1 MTATPSSSPSD
12 VVDDSDG
19 DLGSPP
25 TFAINGPLPDRITM
39 LEASAGTGKTY
50 ALAGLALRYIA
61 EGGLTASQLC
71 VVTFTEAATAELRG
85 RLRSRLVEAVMYLTG
100 VADSTEDEVLLHLGD
115 VGESER
121 RLRLDRLEQA
131 LSEFDTATISTI
143 HGFCSRVVA
152 TGGGPSVESPISAGA
167 DDVAEVASD
176 HYLATY
182 GVSTVPPAP
191 ISFKSLLKA
200 VDLRL
205 KLPDAR
211 MMRVKPS
218 DEKSKARCE
227 QIDAAANLV
236 DDVVTRVGERRVLE
250 RVRTFDSLITD
261 ARTLLHGQSGR
272 AVIGE
277 LRNRFKVVMIDE
289 FQDTDSV
296 QWDIFRTAFLEGS
309 DPVTVILVGD
319 PKQSIYRFRSA
330 EISAYLD
337 ARCYTIDNGGLI
349 ASLDTNWRSDEPL
362 LRGLEAIFGGF
373 HFGDPSVVFL
383 PVKAAPRNREPH
395 LDGISTQAGAT
406 AALVQFRSVPAAA
419 KGSDGAKVVIVLD
432 VVAEVTRLLN
442 TATLETA
449 SGTRPLRTAD
459 IGILVRSN
467 ADARRFAAKL
477 NEAGIPAASSSADSV
492 LESQAARQLRRLL
505 VALDRP
511 SSPGLVRTAAIGW
524 FVGLDLAQLA
534 ALDDDEI
541 SELFEK
547 FRGWATALTDGGLP
561 RLLASLRGNGLAERV
576 LSEPG
581 GERNLT
587 DIEHVV
593 ELLQGVTGGR
603 GTTPGLLLTCLDSLS
618 GKGED
623 GEAASSELFDR
634 RIDRD
639 DDTVKVVTIH
649 KAKGLEWPVVLC
661 PTLWTGASNVG
672 LKHAWMGTER
682 EIDTNSLLLKKS
694 EAKAFMGVTDAAK
707 AETEGESRRQLYVA
721 LTRAQS
727 RLIVWWAAPVAK
739 NGAKP
744 VTQFGELLAH
754 ATDGDPKNIDL
765 DALVKKVG
773 GTIDHVALPASI
785 GRVKL
790 VPEKR
795 PEPDLSVAVA
805 TRDLDSRW
813 RIWSFSAIKSTAEA
827 LALETPVIGG
837 VDEPVVDIAHEL
849 AIAAPVDSSAGDEVP
864 SSVRSGRMR
873 AMPGGTA
880 FGTLVHSIYERVD
893 FAAADLESEL
903 REGCADALRY
913 RPVRDE
919 NGFLSADDL
928 AAGLLEAAHA
938 PLGGPLG
945 DRTLAGLGAGD
956 RMNELDFDIS
966 IARIDAAMVAEVMRE
981 HLEDTDPLR
990 PWFIDA
996 ANGALAVDVE
1006 GLLTGSID
1014 LVART
1019 TIGAESRFWIADYK
1033 TNWLKTGDYG
1043 QASLAEAMRHSAY
1056 GLQATLYLVAMHRYL
1071 RFRLPGYNPDSH
1083 LLGAAYLF
1091 VRGMVPGNVTTST
1104 VPEGPSSMPLSGP
1117 AVDGVFWW
1125 RPPTAAL
1132 DALDRLFATGSTGE
1146 SR

>member
-1 MTATPSSSPSD
+1 MTTIPNGSPSD
-12 VVDDSDG
+12 G
-19 DLGSPP
+19 IAGSPA
-25 TFAINGPLPDRITM
+25 TFDINGSLPDRITM

-61 EGGLTASQLC
+61 EGRISASQLC

-85 RLRSRLVEAVMYLTG
+85 RLRSRLVDAVMYLTG
-100 VADSTEDEVLLHLGD
+100 VEDSTDDEVLLHLGNVD
-115 VGESER
+115 DSER
-121 RLRLDRLEQA
+121 RVRLDRLEQA

-152 TGGGPSVESPISAGA
+152 TGGGPSAESPIRADA
-167 DDVAEVASD
+167 DDVAEVATD

-182 GVSTVPPAP
+182 GAATAKLPP
-191 ISFKSLLKA
+191 IEFKSLVNA
-200 VDLRL
+200 VNLRL
-205 KLPDAR
+205 KLPDAQ
-211 MMRVKPS
+211 MMRLEPP
-218 DEKSKARCE
+218 DEKSRARCD
-227 QIDAAANLV
+227 QIDEAADLV
-236 DDVVTRVGERRVLE
+236 DDVVQRVEERRIRE

-296 QWDIFRTAFLEGS
+296 QWDIFRTAFLSG
-309 DPVTVILVGD
+309 DTPVTVILVGD

-330 EISAYLD
+330 EISAYLA
-337 ARCYTIDNGGLI
+337 AREYTIENGGLI

-362 LRGLEAIFGGF
+362 LLGLEAIFGGF
-373 HFGDPSVVFL
+373 HFGDPSVVFQA
-383 PVKAAPRNREPH
+383 VKAAPRNRKPR
-395 LDGISTQAGAT
+395 LGGVASSTATGTAG
-406 AALVQFRSVPAAA
+406 ALVQFRSVPSSA
-419 KGSDGAKVVIVLD
+419 KGTDGAKDIIVAD

-477 NEAGIPAASSSADSV
+477 NEAGIPAASSSSDSV
-492 LESQAARQLRRLL
+492 LESQAATQLRRLL

-511 SSPGLVRTAAIGW
+511 ASSGLVRTAAIGW
-524 FVGLDLAQLA
+524 FVGLDLAELA
-534 ALDDDEI
+534 ALDDDET
-541 SELFEK
+541 SELFER
-547 FRGWATALTDGGLP
+547 FRGWAAALTEGGLP
-561 RLLASLRGNGLAERV
+561 RLMAALRGNGLAERV

-587 DIEHVV
+587 DLEHVV

-603 GTTPGLLLTCLDSLS
+603 GTTPGLLLGSLDSLS
-618 GKGED
+618 GSGED
-623 GEAASSELFDR
+623 GETASSELFDR

-639 DDTVKVVTIH
+639 DDTVKVITIH

-661 PTLWTGASNVG
+661 PMLWTGAAQNRTPG
-672 LKHAWMGTER
+672 HAWMGTER
-682 EIDTNSLLLKKS
+682 EIDTNSLLPKESK
-694 EAKAFMGVTDAAK
+694 AKAVMGVANAAK
-707 AETEGESRRQLYVA
+707 AEIQGEARRQLYVA

-727 RLIVWWAAPVAK
+727 RLIVWWAAPETEKRGKAETPL
-739 NGAKP
+739 GL
-744 VTQFGELLAH
+744 LLAH
-754 ATDGDPKNIDL
+754 ATEGDPKDIDL
-765 DALVKKVG
+765 DSLVARAG
-773 GTIDHVALPASI
+773 GNIGHVALPTRVAS
-785 GRVKL
+785 VEL
-790 VPEKR
+790 TSAPR
-795 PEPDLSVAVA
+795 PEPDLSVATA
-805 TRDLDSRW
+805 ARELDSRW

-837 VDEPVVDIAHEL
+837 VDEPEVDMVHEL
-849 AIAAPVDSSAGDEVP
+849 AIAVPTDSSVGTEATSP
-864 SSVRSGRMR
+864 IRSGRMK

-893 FAAADLESEL
+893 FASQDLESEL
-903 REGCADALRY
+903 RVVCADALRY
-913 RPVRDE
+913 RPVRDGS
-919 NGFLSADDL
+919 GFLSADDL
-928 AAGLLEAAHA
+928 AAALFEGTQA

-945 DRTLAGLGAGD
+945 DRTLAGLGAAD

-966 IARIDAAMVAEVMRE
+966 IARIEAAMVAEVMLG
-981 HLEDTDPLR
+981 HLDEADPLR
-990 PWFIDA
+990 PWFVDA
-996 ANGALAVDVE
+996 ANGALKVDVE

-1019 TIGAESRFWIADYK
+1019 TIDAESRFWIADYK

-1043 QASLAEAMRHSAY
+1043 QASLAEAMNHSAY

-1071 RFRLPGYNPDSH
+1071 RFRLPGYDPDTH

-1091 VRGMVPGNVTTST
+1091 VRGMVPGNVSTSPMP
-1104 VPEGPSSMPLSGP
+1104 VGSSSMPLSGP
-1117 AVDGVFWW
+1117 TVDGVLWW

-1132 DALDRLFATGSTGE
+1132 DALDRLLATGSTGAI
-1146 SR
+1146 R